1 MVTKALPESLI
12 TTPQM
17 SVRGVILD
25 MDGLLLDSESLG
37 IEASMRAA
45 RQCGF
50 PLPVSLANAM
60 IGLSED
66 RCLELLAMHC
76 GAAAQAERFLALQE
90 ECLSEMVGQ
99 GHLRLK
105 PGALDL
111 LDLLD
116 ARNIPRAIA
125 TSSSHG
131 RATDHLAILAMTQ
144 RFDAVVTRDDVT
156 HGKPDPEPYTL
167 AASRIGVTAELCL
180 ALEDSSVGV
189 RAAVAAGMRVIMV
202 PDLAEPDD
210 FARANALAI
219 VESLDVARD
228 YLVRYAR

>member
-1 MVTKALPESLI
+1 MVIKVLPEILI
-12 TTPQM
+12 ASPQM
-17 SVRGVILD
+17 SVRGVIFD

-45 RQCGF
+45 RQCGLS
-50 PLPVSLANAM
+50 LPISLARAM

-66 RCLELLAMHC
+66 KCFELVTEQC
-76 GAAAQAERFLALQE
+76 GVAGQAEKFFALQE
-90 ECLSEMVGQ
+90 TCLSEMVGEGLLQ
-99 GHLRLK
+99 LK
-105 PGALDL
+105 PGALSL

-125 TSSSHG
+125 TSSSHA
-131 RATDHLAILAMTQ
+131 RTTSHLAALAMPE
-144 RFDAVVTRDDVT
+144 RFDAIVTRDDVS

-167 AASRIGVTAELCL
+167 AAARIGVTAELCL
-180 ALEDSSVGV
+180 ALEDSTVGV

-228 YLVRYAR
+228 YLMRYAR